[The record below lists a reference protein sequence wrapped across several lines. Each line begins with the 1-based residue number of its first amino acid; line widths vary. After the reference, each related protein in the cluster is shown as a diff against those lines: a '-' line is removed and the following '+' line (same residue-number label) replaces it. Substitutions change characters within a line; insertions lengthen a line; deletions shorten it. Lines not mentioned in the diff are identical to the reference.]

1 MPSAIAMWDQKIT
14 LLPHPTAAGS
24 YIAFTRAYIHRAPD
38 VFSVAMLTSS
48 DGLHL
53 AEQGILWQPQ
63 TGHTFYDPHVSI
75 DNSVCPPRYVMST
88 ECVGSSG
95 WASLC
100 LSSSSSPHLP
110 ETWYYPS
117 VFVNA
122 ITSPARESAS
132 TGVSLTD
139 GSKRYVAWTQVRSSA
154 LCIAL
159 LFTTATPL
167 LRCTTA
173 PEMTIHQVTRT
184 VKALLSSHSTAAAT
198 SEPSCLPAS
207 QPCKHRHFRF
217 VLRLTTAPP
226 HPPLQDG
233 CRAEALLQRR
243 VGLQQPVRRPPLSP
257 SPPLRG
263 RR

>member
-1 MPSAIAMWDQKIT
+1 M
-14 LLPHPTAAGS
+14 
-24 YIAFTRAYIHRAPD
+24 
-38 VFSVAMLTSS
+38 
-48 DGLHL
+48 
-53 AEQGILWQPQ
+53 WQPQ

-88 ECVGSSG
+88 ECVGVSG

-110 ETWYYPS
+110 ETWHYPS

-154 LCIAL
+154 SRPSSPP
-159 LFTTATPL
+159 TTTPL

-173 PEMTIHQVTRT
+173 PEMTTHQVTRT
-184 VKALLSSHSTAAAT
+184 VKALLSSPSTAAAT
-198 SEPSCLPAS
+198 SEPSCHPAL
-207 QPCKHRHFRF
+207 QPCKHPHFCAAS
-217 VLRLTTAPP
+217 VLRLTIAPP

-233 CRAEALLQRR
+233 RRAEALLQRR
-243 VGLQQPVRRPPLSP
+243 VGLQQPVRRLPFP
-257 SPPLRG
+257 SPRMRETMSGPRPARAETNRTGSERAITSTRCTTG
-263 RR
+263 RTTIGAMALGASASAAAAPQLVLSMPSFI